1 MELADGAEVRCSP
14 LGLAHPTVP
23 KCSGHLDLLAN
34 VLVRLLEERHR
45 GRRDGLLLVRRLL
58 QGLLLRGG
66 IGTERLTAD
75 FISVPTDPQ
84 GCVGSS

>member
-1 MELADGAEVRCSP
+1 
-14 LGLAHPTVP
+14 
-23 KCSGHLDLLAN
+23 